1 MNILHSSFRTLFA
14 RDMVIKMN
22 YGSCLDLAKI
32 KKATLQYTSK
42 YVVEEPK
49 QSFLA
54 CVAFQLITQQTP
66 RIIHAKQSVA
76 AFKLK
81 EHQVVGCI
89 VTLRRDNMYEFL
101 QNVIYTHLPQ
111 NTYFT
116 PIQVSKTQPNVH
128 FGLSQVLFFSELE
141 KHVNIFESL
150 DGCAVQLYTTAKTP
164 IETLLICSALKLPV
178 ESMSGIKK
186 QDLYGTS

>member
-1 MNILHSSFRTLFA
+1 MNILHSSFKTLFA

-22 YGSCLDLAKI
+22 YGSCLDLAKV

-116 PIQVSKTQPNVH
+116 PI
-128 FGLSQVLFFSELE
+128 
-141 KHVNIFESL
+141 HVNIFDSL

-178 ESMSGIKK
+178 ESMGGIKK
-186 QDLYGTS
+186 QDSYGTS

>member
-1 MNILHSSFRTLFA
+1 MNILHSSFKTLFA

-22 YGSCLDLAKI
+22 YGSCLDLAKV
-32 KKATLQYTSK
+32 KKVTLQYTSK

-178 ESMSGIKK
+178 ESMGGIKK
-186 QDLYGTS
+186 QDSYGTS

>member
-1 MNILHSSFRTLFA
+1 M
-14 RDMVIKMN
+14 
-22 YGSCLDLAKI
+22 
-32 KKATLQYTSK
+32 
-42 YVVEEPK
+42 EEPK

-164 IETLLICSALKLPV
+164 IETLLILSL
-178 ESMSGIKK
+178 IHI
-186 QDLYGTS
+186 

>member
-116 PIQVSKTQPNVH
+116 PIQVSKIQSNVH

-141 KHVNIFESL
+141 TCEA
-150 DGCAVQLYTTAKTP
+150 CALGSSIVSSSVCLNVVVT
-164 IETLLICSALKLPV
+164 
-178 ESMSGIKK
+178 IKK
-186 QDLYGTS
+186 ISKRKTTSIKGVKLIFTSSIF